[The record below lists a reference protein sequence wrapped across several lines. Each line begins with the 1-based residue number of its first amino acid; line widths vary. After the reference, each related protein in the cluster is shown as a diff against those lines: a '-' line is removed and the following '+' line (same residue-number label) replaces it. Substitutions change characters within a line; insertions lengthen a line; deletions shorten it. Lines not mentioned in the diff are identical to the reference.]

1 MENLNWTYI
10 LFLIVSIPAS
20 ITLFTIAKKDNSLSS
35 LFFGLSLIS
44 FLVGM
49 LIEVSVIKDNGHGRE
64 WGDLLAITFI
74 LSALFIKTRNS
85 KPVFARFP
93 LYLTL
98 MPFLVLFF
106 YPFVV
111 NAEIVKEL
119 LQITY
124 QGAAIIV
131 GILVISIN
139 HYLYKGRGL
148 LLFSSILFLTSYIL
162 FWFFDASIPQ
172 LSQLLGKIIFSFGII
187 IAAIG
192 FKKISDSKNT
202 QNI

>member
-20 ITLFTIAKKDNSLSS
+20 INLIAIAKKDKSLSS

-44 FLVGM
+44 FVIGI
-49 LIEVSVIKDNGHGRE
+49 LIEVLLDNDHGFGRE
-64 WGDLLAITFI
+64 WGDLIAITLT

-111 NAEIVKEL
+111 NAQIVKEL

-139 HYLYKGRGL
+139 HYLYKERGL
-148 LLFSSILFLTSYIL
+148 LLFSCILLLFSFVL
-162 FWFFDASIPQ
+162 FWFFDGSIPH
-172 LSQLLGKIIFSFGII
+172 LSQLLAKIIFSFGII
-187 IAAIG
+187 VASIG

>member
-1 MENLNWTYI
+1 MEDLNWTYI

-20 ITLFTIAKKDNSLSS
+20 ISLIGIAKKDKSLSS

-44 FLVGM
+44 FLAGI
-49 LIEVSVIKDNGHGRE
+49 LIEVLIDNDNGYGRE
-64 WGDLLAITFI
+64 WGDIIAITFT

-148 LLFSSILFLTSYIL
+148 LLFSSFLFLFSYIL
-162 FWFFDASIPQ
+162 FWFLDASIPQ
-172 LSQLLGKIIFSFGII
+172 LSQLLGKIIFSVGII
-187 IAAIG
+187 VAAIG
-192 FKKISDSKNT
+192 FKKISDLRNT